1 MDLAQKLVSC
11 QDKPEIQRIVTDA
24 KKNFA
29 NDYKKILSYIV
40 ENAPGDN
47 KLIMTVGGNP
57 KKNGRMTLVGEGNVN
72 SFRLTVLTLMHGCY
86 VMDEDSGEVIGIVTV
101 Q

>member
-1 MDLAQKLVSC
+1 
-11 QDKPEIQRIVTDA
+11 
-24 KKNFA
+24 
-29 NDYKKILSYIV
+29 
-40 ENAPGDN
+40 
-47 KLIMTVGGNP
+47 MTVGGNP

-72 SFRLTVLTLMHGCY
+72 SFRLSVLTLMHGCY